1 MAFPESRHAPG
12 APPAGRPAAQQTR
25 PRNSSAWARF
35 AMRRL
40 ASLAAIFLALL
51 VVSFL
56 IVQLIPGDPAVGIAG
71 ANADLADIQRVRSE
85 LGLDRPLWPRFLDHV
100 SAVLTGDLGTS
111 FMYRQPV
118 HTIIMNRL
126 PFTATIAV
134 SAMLVVL
141 LIAVPLGM
149 TIGVLTRAGR
159 RTWLD
164 VTFGMI
170 TGFLDS
176 IPGYIMASFLV
187 VMFALGIGVLPLFPP
202 AYTPRFGAAS
212 FVLPVAAIAI
222 GPICTISRVVR
233 RETAVVLDTDYMRT
247 ARGWRLPALRRHLRW
262 ALPNLLTTTLTLSG
276 LILTGMIG
284 GAIIIESVF
293 ALPGLGSGIIK
304 AILDRDY
311 PVIQGMVLVIGM
323 IAALVNLLVDVLLGL
338 IDPRT
343 LGGGPHVSA

>member
-1 MAFPESRHAPG
+1 MASLDSTRALGVPPPDPLTG
-12 APPAGRPAAQQTR
+12 ARQRPAR
-25 PRNSSAWARF
+25 ISSAWLRF
-35 AMRRL
+35 AVRRL
-40 ASLAAIFLALL
+40 ASLVVIFVALL

-71 ANADLADIQRVRSE
+71 ANADLADIQRIRGE
-85 LGLDRPLWPRFLDHV
+85 LGLDRPIWERFLDHV
-100 SAVLTGDLGTS
+100 GGVFSGDLGTS

-118 HTIIMNRL
+118 SALIVNRL

-134 SAMLVVL
+134 TGIVLVLV
-141 LIAVPLGM
+141 ISVPLGM
-149 TIGVLTRAGR
+149 VIGVLTRGGR
-159 RTWLD
+159 RKWLD
-164 VTFGMI
+164 VAFGMV

-187 VMFALGIGVLPLFPP
+187 VTFALGIGLVPLFPP

-212 FVLPVAAIAI
+212 FVLPVVAIAI

-233 RETAVVLDTDYMRT
+233 REMAVVLETDYMRT
-247 ARGWRLPALRRHLRW
+247 ARGWRLPALRRHVRW

-276 LILTGMIG
+276 LILTGMVG

-323 IAALVNLLVDVLLGL
+323 ITAIINLLVDVLLGL

-343 LGGGPHVSA
+343 LGGSHVSA